1 MAGLDRWW
9 AATPLVKYRTGAVL
23 SDADG
28 SAHACAGRPGD
39 EWSVHPPTMLLDAR
53 VYLLGTMAFS
63 RTYDLSTDDSRFLFV
78 KPDPLEQGAMSRI
91 IVVQNWF
98 EELKRRVP
106 P

>member
-1 MAGLDRWW
+1 MRVPVD
-9 AATPLVKYRTGAVL
+9 
-23 SDADG
+23 S
-28 SAHACAGRPGD
+28 GD

-53 VYLLGTMAFS
+53 VYLAFS

-98 EELKRRVP
+98 EELKRRAP